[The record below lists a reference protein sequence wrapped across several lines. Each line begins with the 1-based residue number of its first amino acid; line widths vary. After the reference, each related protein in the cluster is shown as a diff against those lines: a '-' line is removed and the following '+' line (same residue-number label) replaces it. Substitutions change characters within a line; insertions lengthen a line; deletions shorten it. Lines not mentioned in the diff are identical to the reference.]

1 MTPQQK
7 AARLQLIREIA
18 EKYENKNLFA
28 KKMRMQAIRARK
40 ISEAQ
45 QLKEERQLDR
55 QLQKLDENH
64 NHWTDASAFA
74 KQAVGDTFIAT
85 TRFDND
91 WD

>member
-74 KQAVGDTFIAT
+74 KQAVGDTFTAT

>member
-45 QLKEERQLDR
+45 RLKEERQLDR

-74 KQAVGDTFIAT
+74 KQAVGDTFTAT